1 MKNKILNK
9 GIIKN
14 ITIIVFAV
22 AIGIFTITIIASA
35 AQSPKTEASKV
46 QKVSQ
51 QILAGGTITAQNQ
64 ASLNFQIGGKLT
76 YLPFKEG
83 DKVYQGQTIANLDT
97 YALQKQLQ
105 LAANTYETVSN
116 NTNQALEGQQ
126 SGILEGQQ
134 RTSLDATNKNAYSSI
149 TQATVISDNV
159 KRIVDNALL
168 AQNSAQINTDLANY
182 ALQLGTLT
190 SPIDG
195 IVLHEDVNT
204 SGVNITPITSFVIAD
219 PNSMVFSA
227 NVRQQDIA
235 FISVGN
241 SASVLLDSSNG
252 QYISGVVDKIY
263 PQKTTLSSG
272 EEVYKVDIKIDNL
285 SATGKLGQGGTVL
298 IKSNFNQAVILV
310 PSWTVLSN
318 NYVWVLSNNKPV
330 LKKITVGDGIN
341 GQTEV
346 LKGLSDTDK
355 IIANPGSILSNL
367 YQIL

>member
-1 MKNKILNK
+1 MKKKLLNK

-22 AIGIFTITIIASA
+22 AIGIFTVTIIANA

-46 QKVSQ
+46 QTVSQ
-51 QILAGGTITAQNQ
+51 QILAGGSITAQNQ
-64 ASLNFQIGGKLT
+64 ASLNFQIGGKLA

-83 DKVYQGQTIANLDT
+83 DKIYQGQTIANLDT
-97 YALQKQLQ
+97 YTLQKQLQ
-105 LAANTYETVSN
+105 LAANAYKTVSN
-116 NTNQALEGQQ
+116 NTNQVLEGQQ
-126 SGILEGQQ
+126 AGVLEGQQ
-134 RTSLDATNKNAYSSI
+134 RTSLDTTNKNAYSAV
-149 TQATVISDNV
+149 TQAAVISDTI
-159 KRIVDNALL
+159 KRIVDNAAL
-168 AQNSAQINTDLANY
+168 AQDSAQINTDLANY

-204 SGVNITPITSFVIAD
+204 SGVNITPATAFVVAD

-241 SASVLLDSSNG
+241 SANVLLDSSNG
-252 QYISGVVDKIY
+252 QFMNGVVDRIY
-263 PQKTTLSSG
+263 PQKTTLANG

-285 SATGKLGQGGTVL
+285 SATGKFGQGGTVL
-298 IKSNFNQAVILV
+298 IKSNFNQTVILV
-310 PSWTVLSN
+310 PSWAILSN

-330 LKKITVGDGIN
+330 LKKITVGDSVN

-355 IIANPGSILSNL
+355 IITNPRSILSNL